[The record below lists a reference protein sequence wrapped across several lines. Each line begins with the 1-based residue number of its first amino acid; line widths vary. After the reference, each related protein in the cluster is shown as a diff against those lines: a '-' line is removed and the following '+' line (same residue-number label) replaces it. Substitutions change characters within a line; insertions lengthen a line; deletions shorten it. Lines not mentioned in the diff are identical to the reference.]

1 MIKFIGNC
9 SDIIDW
15 DSVVESL
22 DKQDPAYI
30 GPRHRETDNIVGIRE
45 ISKSWSDSGYML
57 ASEGGSAGWGMYFA
71 GQHFNHS
78 VVEKFSSFVNIRP
91 VNFWISK
98 ISPGM
103 MAPWHWD
110 ANDSEEEYSKMP
122 DMIRVSCHISRP
134 SPGHVSIIDDV
145 CLYNQEQG
153 NTYQW
158 PSRKSWHAGANCG
171 LVPKY
176 LFNIFGHQL

>member
-15 DSVVESL
+15 NTIVESL
-22 DKQDPAYI
+22 NEQSPAYI
-30 GPRHRETDNIVGIRE
+30 GPRHKGNDDIIGIQE
-45 ISKSWSDSGYML
+45 ISKAWNDAGYTL
-57 ASEGGSAGWGMYFA
+57 AINGGSAGWGMYFA
-71 GQHFNHS
+71 GQHFDHS
-78 VVEKFSSFVNIRP
+78 VVEKFASFVGINPI
-91 VNFWISK
+91 NSWISK

-110 ANDSEEEYSKMP
+110 ANDAEEEYSKMP
-122 DMIRVSCHISRP
+122 DMIRVSCHVSQP
-134 SPGHVSIIDDV
+134 APGHISIIENK
-145 CLYNQEQG
+145 CLHNQAQG

-176 LFNIFGHQL
+176 LFNMFGHKL